1 MVLQFAWVTD
11 ADLRLP
17 VSVHF
22 QNEAGRDEGGV
33 TRDWY
38 SVLSRQM
45 FNEDYGLFTASA
57 SDDGTFQVNP
67 NSGVNPDHL
76 DFFRCARCS
85 TGALARI
92 KEGGSQR
99 TDVRGCEETTRMVQG
114 GVDTRPSRQ
123 RVGCETCWY
132 TGRGRGPTKLAD
144 KTRITY

>member
-1 MVLQFAWVTD
+1 MTCRVQGPTCPRLYPPSFCVQFAWVTD

-45 FNEDYGLFTASA
+45 FNEDYALFTASA

-76 DFFRCARCS
+76 DFFRWA
-85 TGALARI
+85 GVNAL
-92 KEGGSQR
+92 
-99 TDVRGCEETTRMVQG
+99 
-114 GVDTRPSRQ
+114 
-123 RVGCETCWY
+123 
-132 TGRGRGPTKLAD
+132 
-144 KTRITY
+144 

>member
-1 MVLQFAWVTD
+1 MLLPFPTWQATKFRYVTLDEQRSPTTSSWSDTISALVCVQFAWVTE

-76 DFFRCARCS
+76 DFFRCARC
-85 TGALARI
+85 
-92 KEGGSQR
+92 
-99 TDVRGCEETTRMVQG
+99 
-114 GVDTRPSRQ
+114 
-123 RVGCETCWY
+123 
-132 TGRGRGPTKLAD
+132 
-144 KTRITY
+144 